1 MRRNMAALPAWVG
14 AIAMED
20 KVKVNIE
27 HARLEALG
35 KPQLKAHSGA
45 SDSHVARD
53 TKGVLYLAAQLY

>member
-1 MRRNMAALPAWVG
+1 MAALPAWVG

-20 KVKVNIE
+20 EVKDNIE
-27 HARLEALG
+27 HARLG

-53 TKGVLYLAAQLY
+53 TKRLLYLAAQLYTSQN